1 MTQLQTQLWN
11 QMELD
16 GGTLGI
22 RLNWT
27 LGS

>member
-1 MTQLQTQLWN
+1 MKQLQTQTWN

-22 RLNWT
+22 SLNWT
-27 LGS
+27 FGS